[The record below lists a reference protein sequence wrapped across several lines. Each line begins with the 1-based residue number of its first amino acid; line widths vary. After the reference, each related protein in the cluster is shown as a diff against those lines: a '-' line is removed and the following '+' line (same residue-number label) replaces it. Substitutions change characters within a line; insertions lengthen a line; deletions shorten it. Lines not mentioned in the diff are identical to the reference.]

1 MTLRSRTTAVTDCA
15 KPWRK
20 DIVDCVLVMN
30 WTGLAEVRGVHI
42 LRRTLELLVVVAMVA
57 AVVPAR
63 AQQVQRIAAIVNDEV
78 ISMYDLA
85 SRLRMVIVSTRL
97 RDSPQVR
104 RRIAPQILR
113 TLIDERLQNQEA
125 KRRNVSVSKRDMRRA
140 ITSIEQ
146 RNNISAGEFE
156 NFMKRNGIVVQTVL
170 DQMKANIAWSKLVRR
185 RLRPRVIVGN
195 EEVEEVLNRL
205 KSGRGQDEFRL
216 AEIFVSFDVPDE
228 EIVAKRTA
236 DRLVRQVRRGARF
249 SALARQFSHSA
260 TAAVGGD
267 LGWVQSAELEPE
279 ILAIVSALPKGQVT
293 DPVRTV
299 TGFRI
304 YRLRDKR
311 KIAAKGPSETIVVL
325 KQIFFPLLSSATPD
339 ETGNQIDLAKTVGGA
354 VDGCEDMD
362 LVAKEV
368 RSPRPTKLGKFAY
381 SDLTRDIRAAIDG
394 LPLGRASKPVKAPG
408 GVILLMVCERIE
420 PKFELPSRPAVID
433 QLTNRRLE
441 LMARRYLRDIR
452 RAAVVDIR
460 T

>member
-1 MTLRSRTTAVTDCA
+1 MQ
-15 KPWRK
+15 
-20 DIVDCVLVMN
+20 
-30 WTGLAEVRGVHI
+30 I
-42 LRRTLELLVVVAMVA
+42 LRRTLELLVVVAVV
-57 AVVPAR
+57 AVVMPAR

-78 ISMYDLA
+78 ISMYDLV

-104 RRIAPQILR
+104 RRIAPQVLK
-113 TLIDERLQNQEA
+113 TLIDERLQIQEA

-140 ITSIEQ
+140 ITSVEK

-156 NFMKRNGIVVQTVL
+156 KFMQRNRIEAQSVL
-170 DQMKANIAWSKLVRR
+170 DQMKANIAWGKLIQR
-185 RLRPRVIVGN
+185 RLRPRVNVGD

-205 KSGRGQDEFRL
+205 KAGRGQDEFRL
-216 AEIFVSFDVPDE
+216 AEIVVLFDAPDE

-236 DRLVRQVRRGARF
+236 DRLVGQARQGARF
-249 SALARQFSHSA
+249 RALARQFSHSA

-267 LGWVQSAELEPE
+267 LGWVRSAELDPE
-279 ILAIVSALPKGQVT
+279 ILTIVSALQKDQVT

-304 YRLRDKR
+304 YLLRDKR
-311 KIAAKGPSETIVVL
+311 KVAAKGPSETVVVL
-325 KQIFFPLLSSATPD
+325 KQIFFPLRSSATPD
-339 ETGNQIDLAKTVGGA
+339 ETGNQIYLANTVGCA
-354 VDGCEDMD
+354 VDGCKDMD

-368 RSPRPTKLGKFAY
+368 RSPRPATLGKFAY
-381 SDLTRDIRAAIDG
+381 SDLTRDIRAAING
-394 LPLGRASKPVKAPG
+394 LPLGQASKPVKAPG

-420 PKFELPSRPAVID
+420 PKFELPSRPAVIE

-452 RAAVVDIR
+452 RAAIVDIR